1 MFDIDYF
8 TYRKEPFTVL
18 NTIGIHPLDDKGL
31 EKYLSK
37 DSYTH
42 SYLKR
47 TSPYIIESILKNE
60 EEGDA
65 ENKKSQE
72 KFSTINQE
80 SKSTK
85 TKKNSVEKKT
95 KSTLQKKSKNLLN
108 TPKKNLINN
117 TQTITEGCSGDKT
130 RLLNQK
136 YNFQSNKNFKRRNY
150 FNENRNE
157 EYTSKTLRN
166 NGLAVSMDKTNFNQ
180 RYKLKLHRNQNKLPL
195 IMSQHNA
202 KNTIS
207 LITSYSKE
215 MGENYNPYA
224 FISPPTNRTKRN
236 YVGGL
241 YHC

>member
-8 TYRKEPFTVL
+8 TYRKEPFTCL

-47 TSPYIIESILKNE
+47 TSPYIIESLFNDEKE
-60 EEGDA
+60 DDL
-65 ENKKSQE
+65 ENKKSQD

-80 SKSTK
+80 NKLNK
-85 TKKNSVEKKT
+85 TKNNSIDKKT
-95 KSTLQKKSKNLLN
+95 KNNFRDKVILN
-108 TPKKNLINN
+108 EPKKNIN
-117 TQTITEGCSGDKT
+117 TRTITEGSSVDKKK
-130 RLLNQK
+130 LLNHK
-136 YNFQSNKNFKRRNY
+136 YNIKTSKNFTTKNFY
-150 FNENRNE
+150 NRDIE
-157 EYTSKTLRN
+157 HTSKTLRN
-166 NGLAVSMDKTNFNQ
+166 NGLAVSMDKTKFNN
-180 RYKLKLHRNQNKLPL
+180 RYKLKLNNKKNKLPL
-195 IMSQHNA
+195 IMSQSNNT

-215 MGENYNPYA
+215 MGESYNPYA
-224 FISPPTNRTKRN
+224 FISPSINRTKRN